1 MNWDRV
7 GRWRADERASER
19 TRRGA
24 VEGRGGSTRA
34 TLSGHLRV
42 LVTMISLDE
51 AVGTIVK
58 TFPRAGRAIL

>member
-1 MNWDRV
+1 MARIGDDR
-7 GRWRADERASER
+7 
-19 TRRGA
+19 RRGRGRKGETD
-24 VEGRGGSTRA
+24 EGDVARA

-58 TFPRAGRAIL
+58 TFPRAVRAIL

>member
-1 MNWDRV
+1 MARV
-7 GRWRADERASER
+7 
-19 TRRGA
+19 RGVGG
-24 VEGRGGSTRA
+24 VEGVEGDVARA

>member
-1 MNWDRV
+1 M
-7 GRWRADERASER
+7 ASER
-19 TRRGA
+19 AKHSATRRG
-24 VEGRGGSTRA
+24 GGTDVARA